1 MTNYHEIE
9 RLEARL
15 RRLETRLCKLMIHM
29 GMDPQTNEPL
39 GEVPATPPKDYH
51 SEHLIGGV
59 RNDTPRLLFSAFR
72 KPN

>member
-1 MTNYHEIE
+1 MNTYHDLE

-39 GEVPATPPKDYH
+39 EEPPMQQPKDH
-51 SEHLIGGV
+51 VPTSKDWSFISHML
-59 RNDTPRLLFSAFR
+59 R
-72 KPN
+72 KQ